1 MKSIL
6 IADDS
11 LFMRQML
18 KELLPRDKFF
28 VIGEASTG
36 KEALAKYSQ
45 LNPDLVTMD
54 ITMPDM
60 DGITAVK
67 HIIKYD
73 ENAKIIMVTSH
84 GQEDMVIKSIQ
95 AGAISYILKPI
106 TEEKMAGVISEVFIE
121 YQTQIEEDELEL
133 TEYDL

>member
-36 KEALAKYSQ
+36 KEALAKYTE
-45 LNPDLVTMD
+45 LNPDVVTMD

-60 DGITAVK
+60 DGIAAVK
-67 HIIKYD
+67 KIIELND
-73 ENAKIIMVTSH
+73 AAKIIMVSAM
-84 GQEDMVIKSIQ
+84 GQ
-95 AGAISYILKPI
+95 KPI
-106 TEEKMAGVISEVFIE
+106 VKEALENGAEDFIIKPFAQEKVI
-121 YQTQIEEDELEL
+121 QTIKKIAEKL
-133 TEYDL
+133 

>member
-11 LFMRQML
+11 MFMRQML

-36 KEALAKYSQ
+36 KEAYEKYTQ
-45 LNPDLVTMD
+45 LKPDIVTMD

-60 DGITAVK
+60 DGITAVRK
-67 HIIKYD
+67 IIELNPD
-73 ENAKIIMVTSH
+73 AKIIMVSAM
-84 GQEDMVIKSIQ
+84 GQKPNDEQSI
-95 AGAISYILKPI
+95 
-106 TEEKMAGVISEVFIE
+106 
-121 YQTQIEEDELEL
+121 
-133 TEYDL
+133 

>member
-11 LFMRQML
+11 MFMRQML
-18 KELLPRDKFF
+18 KELLPKDDFK

-36 KEALAKYSQ
+36 KEAITKYNE

-60 DGITAVK
+60 DGISAVK
-67 HIIKYD
+67 KIMEINPKAKIVMVSAMGQKPMIKEALEAGAKDFIIKPFD
-73 ENAKIIMVTSH
+73 REKIISV
-84 GQEDMVIKSIQ
+84 
-95 AGAISYILKPI
+95 LNN
-106 TEEKMAGVISEVFIE
+106 
-121 YQTQIEEDELEL
+121 L
-133 TEYDL
+133 